1 MQVEAKMKKSFIIL
15 MSFAV
20 GVMAANIYYTQPI
33 LSLIAHSLGL
43 RPDAAGLVMT
53 LTQVG
58 YGLGVLFIVPL
69 GDLVENKKL
78 ILLMILLSVA
88 AEIAL
93 GSSQSL
99 IPYMLASVMVG
110 VGASAVQIIVP
121 YTTHLFDKSERGHI
135 IGSLMSGLM
144 LGIMLSRP
152 LSSLMTDMVSMH
164 AIFFFSAI
172 MMLLLAWR
180 LYYALP
186 ERRPEATTLK
196 YSQLIWSMKHLII
209 NTPTLRRRAIYQ
221 ACMFG
226 AFCLFWTVVPFMLV
240 DTFHFSQKGVAVFA
254 LAGLAGA
261 AAAPYAGKLADKGWS
276 RKTTVFAF
284 IIAILSFILSHFIRT
299 EGVVS
304 VILLIIAANLLDA
317 GVSAHLVLGQRAIF
331 MIDPKNQSRLNG
343 LYLAIIYIGGSLG
356 SALGAWSFQHGGWEV
371 AMLMGIVFPLVALV
385 LFLTEKIFGYTEE
398 H

>member
-1 MQVEAKMKKSFIIL
+1 MQIETKMKKSFIIL

-33 LSLIAHSLGL
+33 LSLIAASLGM

-69 GDLVENKKL
+69 GDLIENKKL
-78 ILLMILLSVA
+78 LLTMVLLTVVA
-88 AEIAL
+88 ELAL

-99 IPYMLASVMVG
+99 IPYMMASVMVG
-110 VGASAVQIIVP
+110 IGASAVQIIVP

-152 LSSLMTDMVSMH
+152 LASLMTDMISMH
-164 AIFFFSAI
+164 AIFYFSAI
-172 MMLLLAWR
+172 VMFFLACR
-180 LYYALP
+180 LYKVLP
-186 ERRPEATTLK
+186 ERKPEATTLK
-196 YSQLIWSMKHLII
+196 YTQLIWSMKTLLF
-209 NTPTLRRRAIYQ
+209 NTATLRRRAVYQ

-226 AFCLFWTVVPFMLV
+226 AFCLFWTVVPFELV
-240 DTFHFSQKGVAVFA
+240 DTFHFSQKGVALFA

-261 AAAPYAGKLADKGWS
+261 AVAPYAGKFADKGWS
-276 RKTTVFAF
+276 KQATIGAF
-284 IIAILSFILSHFIRT
+284 VIGILSFLLSHFIRT
-299 EGVVS
+299 DGFVS
-304 VILLIIAANLLDA
+304 VLLLIIAANLLDA
-317 GVSAHLVLGQRAIF
+317 GVSAHLVLGQRAVF

-343 LYLAIIYIGGSLG
+343 LYLAIIYIGGSIG
-356 SALGAWSFQHGGWEV
+356 SALGAWAFQHGGWEK
-371 AMLMGIVFPLVALV
+371 AMLIGLVFPLVALV
-385 LFLTEKIFGYTEE
+385 LFLSERVFGYQELA
-398 H
+398 

>member
-1 MQVEAKMKKSFIIL
+1 

-33 LSLIAHSLGL
+33 LALIAHSLGM

-53 LTQVG
+53 LTQIG

-78 ILLMILLSVA
+78 ILIMVA
-88 AEIAL
+88 LTIIAEVAL

-99 IPYMLASVMVG
+99 IPYMMASVLVG
-110 VGASAVQIIVP
+110 IGASAVQIIVP
-121 YTTHLFDKSERGHI
+121 YTTHLFDRSERGHI

-152 LSSLMTDMVSMH
+152 LSSLLTDMISMH
-164 AIFFFSAI
+164 AIFYFSAGL
-172 MMLLLAWR
+172 MTLLLLK
-180 LYYALP
+180 LYKALP
-186 ERRPEATTLK
+186 ERSPEATTLK
-196 YSQLIWSMKHLII
+196 YNQLIWSMKDLVVK
-209 NTPTLRRRAIYQ
+209 TPTLQRRAIYQ
-221 ACMFG
+221 AFMFG

-240 DTFHFSQKGVAVFA
+240 NTFHFTQIGVAAFA

-276 RKTTVFAF
+276 RKATATAF
-284 IIAILSFILSHFIRT
+284 IIGILSFILSHFIRT

-343 LYLAIIYIGGSLG
+343 LYLAIVYIGGSIG
-356 SALGAWSFQHGGWEV
+356 SALGAWAYQHGGWEM
-371 AMLMGIVFPLVALV
+371 AMLAGLFFPLAALL
-385 LFLTEKIFGYTEE
+385 LFLSEKTFGYLEAA
-398 H
+398 

>member
-1 MQVEAKMKKSFIIL
+1 MQNEVKIKKSFITL
-15 MSFAV
+15 MAFAV

-33 LSLIAHSLGL
+33 LSLIAHSLGM

-53 LTQVG
+53 LTQIG

-78 ILLMILLSVA
+78 ILTMIIITIF
-88 AEIAL
+88 AEVAL

-99 IPYMLASVMVG
+99 IPYMMASVLVG

-121 YTTHLFDKSERGHI
+121 YTTHLFDRAERGHI

-152 LSSLMTDMVSMH
+152 LSSLLTDMISMH
-164 AIFFFSAI
+164 AIFYFSAGL
-172 MMLLLAWR
+172 MTLLLLK
-180 LYYALP
+180 LYKALP
-186 ERRPEATTLK
+186 ERSPEATTLK
-196 YSQLIWSMKHLII
+196 YNQLIWSMKDLVVK
-209 NTPTLRRRAIYQ
+209 TPTLQRRAIYQ
-221 ACMFG
+221 AFMFG

-240 DTFHFSQKGVAVFA
+240 NTFHFTQVGVAAFA

-276 RKTTVFAF
+276 RRTTASAF
-284 IIAILSFILSHFIRT
+284 IIGISSFILSHFIKT
-299 EGVVS
+299 EGYVS

-343 LYLAIIYIGGSLG
+343 LYLAIVYIGGSVG
-356 SALGAWSFQHGGWEV
+356 SALGAWSYQHGGWEM
-371 AMLMGIVFPLVALV
+371 AMLAGLFFPLAALL
-385 LFLTEKIFGYTEE
+385 LFLSEKAFGYLEVA
-398 H
+398 